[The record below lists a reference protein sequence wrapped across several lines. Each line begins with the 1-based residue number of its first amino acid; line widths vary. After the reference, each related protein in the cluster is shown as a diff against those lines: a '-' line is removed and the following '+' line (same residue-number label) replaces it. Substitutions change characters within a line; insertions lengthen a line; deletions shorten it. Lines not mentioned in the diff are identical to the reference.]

1 MATLHLRSA
10 GRFASMAGGLGP
22 LALALLLAGCAGSDG
37 SGSGAAG
44 GGQQCND
51 GSWCGSR
58 LDRNGDGQVSQQEM
72 DDAFKAADT
81 NGDGQLSQNEFTAAG
96 GSWGGGGRGR

>member
-1 MATLHLRSA
+1 MSRALTVSPLV
-10 GRFASMAGGLGP
+10 MLGP
-22 LALALLLAGCAGSDG
+22 LALALLLTACAGSGGAGDG
-37 SGSGAAG
+37 TD
-44 GGQQCND
+44 GGQPCND

-81 NGDGQLSQNEFTAAG
+81 NGDGQLSQGEFAAAG
-96 GSWGGGGRGR
+96 GSWGGGGHGR